1 VVPRQQALLTNFSK
15 YDILILDYYTIVAKV
30 YLMTNA
36 ELAILSLV
44 VEQPRHG
51 YEIEQVIEERGMRD
65 WTEVGFSSIYYL
77 LKKLE
82 REGFVAGQLQ
92 EAERGPARKVY
103 RATPAGEEA
112 YHAGVLDVLSVP
124 RRWYSPLLLGL
135 AGLPRVPRGDAV
147 AALQQY
153 REALAARR
161 TYVQGRR
168 ERQRPL
174 PGSIDAM
181 FEYSVALIGAELEW
195 VEGFSERLEGEDDQD

>member
-1 VVPRQQALLTNFSK
+1 
-15 YDILILDYYTIVAKV
+15 
-30 YLMTNA
+30 MTNA
-36 ELAILSLV
+36 ELAILSLL

-82 REGFVAGQLQ
+82 REGFIAGQLQ
-92 EAERGPARKVY
+92 EAGRGPARKVY
-103 RATPAGEEA
+103 RATLAGQEA

-135 AGLPRVPRGDAV
+135 AGLPRVPRDDAV
-147 AALQQY
+147 AVLQQY
-153 REALAARR
+153 REALVARR
-161 TYVQGRR
+161 GYVQDRR

-174 PGSIDAM
+174 PGFIDAM
-181 FEYSVALIGAELEW
+181 FDYSVALIGAELEW
-195 VEGFSERLEGEDDQD
+195 VGGFIERLEGGDDQN